1 MLLKDYP
8 GCCSAK
14 ILCDFGGTETSFARQ
29 DKVERTT
36 LLLELIKTIHWA
48 GGAFIV
54 ATTNSDQ
61 KEAAAVLRYVGFKR
75 RKGVV
80 GNHNR
85 LVYEW
90 YIETK
95 VLKDNLR
102 AIQEGTWPKKL

>member
-1 MLLKDYP
+1 MRLKDYP

-14 ILCDFGGTETSFARQ
+14 ILCDFGETVTSFARTEYI
-29 DKVERTT
+29 DRKK
-36 LLLELIKTIHWA
+36 LLRELMDVTAWT

-80 GNHNR
+80 GNHRR

-90 YIETK
+90 YIETQ

-102 AIQEGTWPKKL
+102 AIQAGTWPKKL

>member
-1 MLLKDYP
+1 MLVKDFP

-14 ILCDFGGTETSFARQ
+14 ILCDFGGTATSFARTG
-29 DKVERTT
+29 KVEKEK
-36 LLLELIKTIHWA
+36 LLKELIRAVSWL

-80 GNHNR
+80 GQHAR

-90 YIETK
+90 YIESL
-95 VLKDNLR
+95 VLKDNLKS
-102 AIQEGTWPKKL
+102 ITKGTWTKKL